1 MSNVIH
7 KLPSDDRWLFARET
21 IEILHRH
28 NYEAYLVGG
37 VVRDI
42 LLGLEPKD
50 YDIATSAK
58 PEQLLELFPKADK
71 TGYRFG
77 VLRIVKGEH
86 EVQVASFR
94 EDSPD
99 SDGRRPV
106 NVTNTDL
113 QGDSKRRDFTINAI
127 YFDPAGMETVDPH
140 DGISDLN
147 QKILRFIGDP
157 YQRIREDHL
166 RILRAVRFASRFDL
180 TIESASFKAITELAY
195 FVDKISPDRLRDE
208 LNKSFM
214 EGNPI
219 SCLEILHNT
228 KIIPIL
234 WDIFFREE
242 NLYQEILA
250 SFKHSESNH
259 SISPWPAFFKPW
271 KRLNNWKNEVESAM
285 RRLNFPRKL
294 KNMVYLELQD
304 C

>member
-1 MSNVIH
+1 M
-7 KLPSDDRWLFARET
+7 PSDDRWLFARET

-58 PEQLLELFPKADK
+58 PEQLLELFPQADK

-77 VLRIVKGEH
+77 VIRIVKGEH

-234 WDIFFREE
+234 WDIFFTERD
-242 NLYQEILA
+242 LFPEILI
-250 SFKHSESNH
+250 SFKNLNSCDPVNVWS
-259 SISPWPAFFKPW
+259 AFFKPW
-271 KRLNNWKNEVESAM
+271 RSLPDWKNKVETGM
-285 RRLNFPRKL
+285 RRLNFTRKM
-294 KNMVYLELQD
+294 KKSVYSELNAS
-304 C
+304 

>member
-7 KLPSDDRWLFARET
+7 KLPSDDRWFFARET
-21 IEILHRH
+21 IETLHRH
-28 NYEAYLVGG
+28 GFEAYLVGG

-42 LLGLEPKD
+42 LLGLGPKD
-50 YDIATSAK
+50 YDIAASAK
-58 PEQLLELFPKADK
+58 PEQLLELFPQADK
-71 TGYRFG
+71 TGYHFG
-77 VLRIVKGEH
+77 VLHILKGKH

-94 EDSPD
+94 EDSPE
-99 SDGRRPV
+99 SDGRRPDE
-106 NVTNTDL
+106 VTFSDL
-113 QGDSKRRDFTINAI
+113 QGDAKRRDFTINAI
-127 YFDPAGMETVDPH
+127 YFDPVGMKTTDPH

-147 QKILRFIGDP
+147 NRILRFIGDP
-157 YQRIREDHL
+157 WQRIKEDHL

-180 TIESASFKAITELAY
+180 TIEAASYEAITALANLA
-195 FVDKISPDRLRDE
+195 KLISPDRLRDE
-208 LNKSFM
+208 LTKSFT

-242 NLYQEILA
+242 DLFQQIKD
-250 SFKHSESNH
+250 SFENVSSFDSVSAWK
-259 SISPWPAFFKPW
+259 AFFRPW
-271 KRLNNWKNEVESAM
+271 KRLDNWKNEIENAM

-294 KNMVYLELQD
+294 KKMIYSELQD